1 MKKEILILSGNG
13 IDTAKALGNFL
24 NDEELYVMSVR
35 SFLEDHYFSRLKS
48 FMRIQ
53 SRKSSMEVAEFLE
66 NFSGRL
72 GFEKLQA
79 LLKETLILLRDEKMK
94 KAYESYK
101 AVEEERERLA
111 KIFFEKTE
119 PPYLHHK

>member
-1 MKKEILILSGNG
+1 MKKEILILSKNG
-13 IDTAKALGNFL
+13 IDTATALVNFL
-24 NDEELYVMSVR
+24 DDEELYVMSIR

-79 LLKETLILLRDEKMK
+79 LLRETLTLLRDEKMK

-111 KIFFEKTE
+111 KIFFGKN
-119 PPYLHHK
+119 H